1 MKRYKLTEK
10 GFALAVATYPIAMLM
25 WFTPLDKYMGIV
37 MGIGLLSLVMF

>member
-10 GFALAVATYPIAMLM
+10 GFARAVATSPIAMLM